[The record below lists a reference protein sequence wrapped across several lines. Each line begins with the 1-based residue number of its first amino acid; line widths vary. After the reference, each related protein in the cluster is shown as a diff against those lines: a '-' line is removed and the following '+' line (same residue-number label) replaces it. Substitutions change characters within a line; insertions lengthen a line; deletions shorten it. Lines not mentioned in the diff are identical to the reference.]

1 MRFTVVTYGT
11 EGDTRP
17 IVALCRGLIAIGH
30 SVHLFADRSTLSTA
44 KLLGVA
50 ATPLAGDMREAA
62 DPDAALSRLMK
73 DGGGVQRM
81 TRAVARIANAN
92 TAAWMECVLK
102 DARSSDA
109 ILFSGIA
116 SYIGLSVGECLNI
129 PAIGLGLWPISPTR
143 EFASPLLRPW
153 RMPGWLNLA
162 SHHAVNRLLWRH
174 FRRSLNEARRKIASQ
189 PNRRAM
195 WRRYP
200 VMYGVSRYL
209 VPQPKDWPAE
219 WQICGAWRIPEGLW
233 TPQDDLAEFI
243 ADGPPPIYIGFGSMG
258 GFDKGRLLAV
268 VIDAVAGRRAIF
280 YPGWSGIVSTE
291 LPSNFFTVGE
301 TSHAWLFPRMSMVI
315 HHGGAGTSHSAA
327 QAGVPS
333 IVIPFAGDQF
343 FWAHRLACA
352 GIAPA
357 YVEHTRIDAAVLAD
371 AISYAER
378 DDVRDRAKKLAAVIS
393 QEDGVRNAVEGI
405 ARVLEEA

>member
-1 MRFTVVTYGT
+1 MEV
-11 EGDTRP
+11 
-17 IVALCRGLIAIGH
+17 GH
-30 SVHLFADRSTLSTA
+30 NVHLFADRSTLSTA

-50 ATPLAGDMREAA
+50 CTPLAGDMREAA
-62 DPDAALSRLMK
+62 EPNAALSRMMK

-81 TRAVARIANAN
+81 TRAVARIANEN
-92 TAAWMECVLK
+92 TAAWMECALR
-102 DARSSDA
+102 DASSSDA

-116 SYIGLSVGECLNI
+116 SYIGLSVGECLNV

-162 SHHAVNRLLWRH
+162 SHHAVNQLLWRN
-174 FRRSLNEARRKIASQ
+174 FRGSLNEARDKLASQ
-189 PNRRAM
+189 AKRRSM
-195 WRRYP
+195 WRQYP
-200 VMYGVSRYL
+200 ILYGVSRHL
-209 VPQPKDWPAE
+209 VPQPRDWPAE
-219 WQICGAWRIPEGLW
+219 WQICGAWRIPDGLW
-233 TPQDDLAEFI
+233 TPQEDLVEFI
-243 ADGPPPIYIGFGSMG
+243 AAGAPPIYVGFGSMG
-258 GFDKGRLLAV
+258 GFDTGRLLAA

-280 YPGWSGIVSTE
+280 YPGWSGIASTK

-343 FWAHRLACA
+343 FWAHRLASA
-352 GIAPA
+352 GIAPD
-357 YVEHTRIDAAVLAD
+357 YVAHTRIDAAALAR
-371 AISYAER
+371 AISFAER
-378 DDVRDRAKKLAAVIS
+378 DDVRARAKELAALIS
-393 QEDGVRNAVEGI
+393 EEDGVQFAVESI
-405 ARVLEEA
+405 ARLVEEA